1 MTWQLFTVIQILAVA
16 LTAGAALFLRNRS
29 LRRRNDALLELCRQ
43 AHDELV
49 NVTGK
54 LTAIETTA
62 PPEKML
68 EERLKGMQGTDDP
81 IVTVRR
87 MVIENELKPKP
98 DFAER
103 LGELL
108 ASQQPDEEEFARRW
122 RATREECHQLAM
134 FLVADEPSR
143 LQPMQQLFEVLEPL
157 DRAYGIELPPLEIRE
172 METELESPGDAQGSG
187 ENGDSESSEASEAA
201 SEDAGEALDQDA
213 LDALLAQAQGGSGD
227 AEEARTGTG

>member
-29 LRRRNDALLELCRQ
+29 LRKRNDALLDLCRQ

-108 ASQQPDEEEFARRW
+108 ASQQPDEEEFAKRW

-134 FLVADEPSR
+134 FLVADEPAR

-157 DRAYGIELPPLEIRE
+157 DRAYGIELPPLEVRE
-172 METELESPGDAQGSG
+172 MEPQPTAPAEPEGPGAT
-187 ENGDSESSEASEAA
+187 GDGGAGAPA
-201 SEDAGEALDQDA
+201 GDAGEALDQDA
-213 LDALLAQAQGGSGD
+213 LDALLAQAQGG
-227 AEEARTGTG
+227 AEATDEARAGTG